1 MARPATRFA
10 QLLLVP
16 RDETDAAEYERGWK
30 VTDIFPMNGTGVIT
44 KCDQLNISF
53 SAKECFDKVSW
64 LLTATESDAR

>member
-16 RDETDAAEYERGWK
+16 RNETDAAEYERGWK